1 MGAAAANTPREGIGP
16 GATGE
21 GGWLARAPGYRL
33 GMLTSAFWG
42 LIQGITEFL
51 PISSSGHLVLIPA
64 LVGVDEP
71 DLATTAVLHLGSL
84 SAVLWYYRSD
94 FAGLV
99 TSPFSDHSRRVW
111 LLLIIGTIPAAIA
124 GLTLDGPLEI
134 IFSEPWM
141 AAVALIITGLVIG
154 STMFLSRGSR
164 TLEDARIPDALL
176 VGMAQAFAL
185 VPGISRSGMTITA
198 GLAQGLSRV
207 EAARFAFLLGVPAI
221 AGAGLLQTLEL
232 VDRGGFEPEL
242 LVGVVTAAISG
253 YFAIAFLVRLIGRIG
268 IAPYAAYCIAFG
280 ALAYILL

>member
-1 MGAAAANTPREGIGP
+1 
-16 GATGE
+16 
-21 GGWLARAPGYRL
+21 
-33 GMLTSAFWG
+33 MLTSAFWG
-42 LIQGITEFL
+42 VIQGLTEFL

-64 LVGVDEP
+64 LFGWDEP

-84 SAVLWYYRSD
+84 AAILWYYRRD
-94 FAGLV
+94 FTGLV
-99 TSPFSDHSRRVW
+99 ASPFSDHSRRVW
-111 LLLIIGTIPAAIA
+111 LLLIVGTIPAAIA

-141 AAVALIITGLVIG
+141 AAVALVITGIVIG
-154 STMFLSRGSR
+154 STMFLARGSR
-164 TLEDARIPDALL
+164 TMGDARIPDALI

-221 AGAGLLQTLEL
+221 AGAGLLQGLEL
-232 VDRGGFEPEL
+232 IDRGGFEPEL

-253 YFAIAFLVRLIGRIG
+253 YFAITFLVRLISRIG
-268 IAPYAAYCIAFG
+268 IAPYAVYCIAFG
-280 ALAYILL
+280 AIAYILL